1 MTVETR
7 DTEFR
12 HPERAAAPEPVSW
25 SGQAAKADHV
35 GFDRYS
41 DAPHT
46 WRIFRA
52 GQNKFLVQASYNLC
66 YPTATFGY
74 RIHEKCQGK
83 ERGQSRG
90 GRYV

>member
-1 MTVETR
+1 M
-7 DTEFR
+7 
-12 HPERAAAPEPVSW
+12 
-25 SGQAAKADHV
+25 

-83 ERGQSRG
+83 ERGQSPG
-90 GRYV
+90 EEGMFDMLIIWYFISYAGRQF